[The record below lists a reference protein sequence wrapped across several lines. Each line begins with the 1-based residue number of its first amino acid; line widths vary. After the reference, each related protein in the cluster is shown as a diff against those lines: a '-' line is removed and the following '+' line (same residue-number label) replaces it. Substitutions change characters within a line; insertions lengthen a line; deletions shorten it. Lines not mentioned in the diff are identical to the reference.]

1 MLSGEQT
8 ARIKEQILK
17 QVENFPEDKREL
29 AKQQIEAMSPEEI
42 EEFIK
47 KNKLVSGQGEQE
59 CIFCSIN
66 EGKIHSHKLEE
77 NKFAIAIFEINPI
90 SRGHILIIP
99 KKHEQFKEGVPKR
112 LETFAKKISKKV
124 KTKLKPAKVEIH
136 PANLF
141 GHGILNVLPI
151 YEDENI
157 DSERHKASP
166 EEIEE
171 LKKEFEK
178 KSAPRV
184 PKPTKIKAE
193 INEKLWLPK
202 RIP

>member
-17 QVENFPEDKREL
+17 QIENFPEDKKEI
-29 AKQQIEAMSPEEI
+29 AKQQIESMSPEEI
-42 EEFIK
+42 EEFVK

-66 EGKIHSHKLEE
+66 EGRIHSYKLEE
-77 NKFAIAIFEINPI
+77 NKFATAIFEINPI

-99 KKHEQFKEGVPKR
+99 KKHESFKKEVPKR
-112 LETFAKKISKKV
+112 LEAFAKKISKKV
-124 KTKLKPAKVEIH
+124 KTKLKPQKVEIH

-141 GHGILNVLPI
+141 GHGILNILPI
-151 YEDENI
+151 YENENI
-157 DSERHKASP
+157 DSERHKASS

-178 KSAPRV
+178 KSTLRV
-184 PKPTKIKAE
+184 PKPTKVKAE
-193 INEKLWLPK
+193 VDEKLWLPK